1 MQKTYLIVAFRLNT
15 NKNHAIDEK
24 NLFFPPLYDIII
36 EKIIIKET
44 EQNKGGTMKQ
54 RTKNSFFRS
63 ILPAVS
69 FGALTGILTSIAVN
83 LYKVCAKYVISFSEK
98 GYHFISENLYIIL
111 AVLPAFLI
119 PAFLFAFIY
128 KRIPNLR
135 GGGIPTSIGILR
147 GIIAFKWIRNFVGIF
162 CMSLVSFLI
171 GVPLGN
177 EGPSVQMG
185 VAVGRGSVFSFG
197 QKYHV
202 WDRYSMTGGACSGFA
217 TATGAPISGVLFAV
231 EEAHQRI
238 SPMIL
243 MIASSSVM
251 FASITTE
258 LLAPILGVSKTL
270 FPSMQLPTLEIKDIW
285 IPILIGTLMGL
296 FAVLF
301 LNYYRLIFTFFN
313 RVLKRIPHGW
323 RIFIVFA
330 LTFAAG
336 LFSFDYISTGH
347 ELILHLLDGKTAIVL
362 LILLLIVRST
372 LTLCANSN
380 RITGGIFLPLMAI
393 GAIVSSILAKTL
405 GALGLDSSYNTIIIV
420 FGIVACISG
429 MMKMPLTAIV
439 FAVEALSCYVNVIPV
454 IAAAGVAFII
464 TEIFGAESINDRVLE
479 NLVHEINEGKSTT
492 IIDKYV
498 PVGKNSFAVGM
509 HVRDI
514 FWPNGLFVLS
524 HKHTLPHDERDRRA
538 PGAIHEGDMLHVRCT
553 TYDAAHTE
561 EKLKLIIGDWEADN
575 Q

>member
-1 MQKTYLIVAFRLNT
+1 
-15 NKNHAIDEK
+15 
-24 NLFFPPLYDIII
+24 
-36 EKIIIKET
+36 
-44 EQNKGGTMKQ
+44 MKQ
-54 RTKNSFFRS
+54 RTKNPFIKTF
-63 ILPAVS
+63 LPAVS
-69 FGALTGILTSIAVN
+69 FGALTGVLTAITVN
-83 LYKVCAKYVISFSEK
+83 LYKICAKYAITWSEK
-98 GYHFISENLYIIL
+98 GYHYIGEKLYIIPIAL
-111 AVLPAFLI
+111 AAFLL

-147 GIIAFKWIRNFVGIF
+147 GIIAFKWVRNLVGIF
-162 CMSLVSFLI
+162 SMSLVSFLI

-185 VAVGRGSVFSFG
+185 VAIGRGSVFSFG

-243 MIASSSVM
+243 TIAASSVIS
-251 FASITTE
+251 ASLTTE
-258 LLAPILGVSKTL
+258 ILAPLLGVSKTL
-270 FPSMQLPTLEIKDIW
+270 FPAMELPALTLKDIW
-285 IPILIGTLMGL
+285 IPLSVGVIMGL

-301 LNYYRLIFTFFN
+301 LRYYRLVFSFFN
-313 RVLKRIPHGW
+313 KTLKRISHGW
-323 RIFIVFA
+323 KIFIVFS

-336 LFSFDYISTGH
+336 LCSFSFISTGH
-347 ELILHLLDGKTAIVL
+347 ELILHLLSEKTAILML
-362 LILLLIVRST
+362 LLLLIVRST

-380 RITGGIFLPLMAI
+380 RVTGGIFLPLMAI
-393 GAIVSSILAKTL
+393 GAIVASIFARIL
-405 GALGLDSSYNTIIIV
+405 GSLGLDPSYQTVILV
-420 FGIVACISG
+420 LGIVACIAG
-429 MMKMPLTAIV
+429 MMKMPMTAIV
-439 FAVEALSCYVNVIPV
+439 FAVEALSCYGNVIFV
-454 IAAAGVAFII
+454 IAAAGVAYVI

-479 NLVHEINEGKSTT
+479 NLVHEINEGKSTS

-498 PVGKNSFAVGM
+498 PVRKGAFAVGM
-509 HVRDI
+509 HIRDI

-524 HKHTLPHDERDRRA
+524 HKHTLPPDKRDKRA

-553 TYDAAHTE
+553 TFDAAHTE
-561 EKLKLIIGDWEADN
+561 EKLKLIIGDWESPE

>member
-1 MQKTYLIVAFRLNT
+1 
-15 NKNHAIDEK
+15 
-24 NLFFPPLYDIII
+24 
-36 EKIIIKET
+36 
-44 EQNKGGTMKQ
+44 MKQ
-54 RTKNSFFRS
+54 KVRNPFIKS

-69 FGALTGILTSIAVN
+69 FGALTGILTSVVVN
-83 LYKVCAKYVISFSEK
+83 LYKVCAKYAISFSEK
-98 GYHFISENLYIIL
+98 GYHFISENPYIIPIVL
-111 AVLPAFLI
+111 AVFLI

-147 GIIAFKWIRNFVGIF
+147 GIIAFKWIRNLIGIF

-185 VAVGRGSVFSFG
+185 VAIGRGSVFSFG

-217 TATGAPISGVLFAV
+217 TATGAPISGVLFAI

-243 MIASSSVM
+243 TIATSSVM
-251 FASITTE
+251 FATLTTE
-258 LLAPILGVSKTL
+258 MLAPLLGVSKTL
-270 FPSMQLPTLEIKDIW
+270 FPSFELPALTMKDIW
-285 IPILIGTLMGL
+285 IPLSVGVLMGL

-301 LNYYRLIFTFFN
+301 LNYYRLIFSFFN
-313 RVLKRIPHGW
+313 KTLKRIPHGW
-323 RIFIVFA
+323 KIFIVFA

-336 LFSFDYISTGH
+336 LCSFSFISTGH
-347 ELILHLLDGKTAIVL
+347 ELILHLLSEKTAIFL
-362 LILLLIVRST
+362 LLLLLIVRST

-393 GAIVSSILAKTL
+393 GAIVASIFAKIL
-405 GALGLDSSYNTIIIV
+405 GNFGLDSSYQTVILV
-420 FGIVACISG
+420 FGIVSCIAG

-439 FAVEALSCYVNVIPV
+439 FAVEALSCYDNVIFV
-454 IAAAGVAFII
+454 IAAAGVAYVI
-464 TEIFGAESINDRVLE
+464 TEIFGVESINDRVLE
-479 NLVHEINEGKSTT
+479 NLAHEINEGKSTS

-498 PVGKNSFAVGM
+498 TVGKESFAVGM
-509 HVRDI
+509 HIRDI

-524 HKHTLPHDERDRRA
+524 HKHTLPADKRDKRA
-538 PGAIHEGDMLHVRCT
+538 PGAIHEGDVLHVRCT
-553 TYDAAHTE
+553 TFDAPHTE
-561 EKLKLIIGDWEADN
+561 EKLKLIIGDWEKTE
-575 Q
+575 

>member
-1 MQKTYLIVAFRLNT
+1 MKHRFR
-15 NKNHAIDEK
+15 
-24 NLFFPPLYDIII
+24 
-36 EKIIIKET
+36 
-44 EQNKGGTMKQ
+44 
-54 RTKNSFFRS
+54 NSFIKS

-69 FGALTGILTSIAVN
+69 FGALTGVLTSLAVN
-83 LYKVCAKYVISFSEK
+83 LYKVCAKYVIAFSEK
-98 GYHFISENLYIIL
+98 GYHFIGENLYIIPIVL
-111 AVLPAFLI
+111 AVFLI

-147 GIIAFKWIRNFVGIF
+147 GIIPFKWVRNLIGIF
-162 CMSLVSFLI
+162 SMSLVSFLV
-171 GVPLGN
+171 GMPLGN

-185 VAVGRGSVFSFG
+185 VAIGRGSVFSFG
-197 QKYHV
+197 KRFSA

-217 TATGAPISGVLFAV
+217 VATGAPISGVLFAV

-243 MIASSSVM
+243 MIASTSVM

-270 FPSMQLPTLEIKDIW
+270 FPAMQLPHLAVKDIW
-285 IPILIGTLMGL
+285 IPLVVGITVGL

-301 LNYYRLIFTFFN
+301 LRYYHLIFGFFN
-313 RVLKRIPHGW
+313 KTLGRVPHGW

-336 LFSFDYISTGH
+336 LCSYSFVSTGH
-347 ELILHLLDGKTAIVL
+347 ELILHLFGGKTSIIV

-380 RITGGIFLPLMAI
+380 RITGGIFLPLLAI
-393 GAIVSSILAKTL
+393 GTLVSSLVAAIL
-405 GALGLDSSYNTIIIV
+405 GYALGLDGSYYTVIQVLGII
-420 FGIVACISG
+420 ACIAS

-439 FAVEALSCYVNVIPV
+439 FAVEVLSCYDNIIYVIIV
-454 IAAAGVAFII
+454 AGVAFVI
-464 TEIFGAESINDRVLE
+464 TEIFGVESINDRVLE
-479 NLVHEINEGKSTT
+479 NLVKEINEGKEPT
-492 IIDKYV
+492 ILDRYV
-498 PVGKNSFAVGM
+498 TVSENAFAIGM

-514 FWPNGLFVLS
+514 FWPTGLFVLS
-524 HKHTLPHDERDRRA
+524 HKHILPEELRDKRA
-538 PGAIHEGDMLHVRCT
+538 VKAIHAGDILHVRCT
-553 TYDAAHTE
+553 TFDEERTI
-561 EKLKLIIGDWEADN
+561 EKLKAILGDFDA